1 MSDTPVVEERPEASA
16 TATHRAIR
24 LQEYALVFVILA
36 LVVVGALISDR
47 FLSYSNLVT
56 ILTSAAVVGVL
67 AVGMTFVIATGGIDL
82 SVGSMVAAASIAGG
96 LIIKNEVFGDAGGS
110 IGFIL
115 AALGFA
121 LLLGLVNALAITWG
135 RVVPFIATLAM
146 FTIARG
152 LALRM
157 SEQQPISLV
166 TANTV
171 RFIGRG
177 RIGGVPLSVVIFLA
191 IVALGWFVLNRTAF
205 GRYVVATGGNQEAA
219 RIAGI
224 RVQRIKFAVYL
235 LSALCAGISAVLLSG
250 RLASSSPV
258 VGNLYELDAIAAVVI
273 GGTSLSGGKATI
285 VGTFLG
291 VVTFALIFNLLN
303 IMGLPAELQQ
313 IVKGLIILLA
323 VIAQRRRN

>member
-1 MSDTPVVEERPEASA
+1 MSDTKVAEERPEATA

-36 LVVVGALISDR
+36 LVIVGALISDR

-96 LIIKNEVFGDAGGS
+96 LIIKNGVFGDAGGS

-146 FTIARG
+146 FTMARG
-152 LALRM
+152 LA
-157 SEQQPISLV
+157 
-166 TANTV
+166 
-171 RFIGRG
+171 
-177 RIGGVPLSVVIFLA
+177 
-191 IVALGWFVLNRTAF
+191 
-205 GRYVVATGGNQEAA
+205 
-219 RIAGI
+219 
-224 RVQRIKFAVYL
+224 
-235 LSALCAGISAVLLSG
+235 
-250 RLASSSPV
+250 
-258 VGNLYELDAIAAVVI
+258 
-273 GGTSLSGGKATI
+273 
-285 VGTFLG
+285 
-291 VVTFALIFNLLN
+291 
-303 IMGLPAELQQ
+303 
-313 IVKGLIILLA
+313 
-323 VIAQRRRN
+323 